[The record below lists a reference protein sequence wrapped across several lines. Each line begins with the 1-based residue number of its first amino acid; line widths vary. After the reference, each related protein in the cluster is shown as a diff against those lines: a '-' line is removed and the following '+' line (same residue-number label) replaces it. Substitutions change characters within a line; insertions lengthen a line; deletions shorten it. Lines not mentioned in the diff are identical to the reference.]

1 MRRSCLLFVS
11 MLAELSVAALVRAA
25 ERDLP
30 VTRRLPDA
38 DDTSETCEIA
48 ALIAQAE
55 RDLTRHDAARTGK
68 AKTED
73 RLQRERR
80 RLALLHRSRQ
90 FLLSDEFSRVK

>member
-1 MRRSCLLFVS
+1 MLYALPPSYRRR
-11 MLAELSVAALVRAA
+11 ALVQV
-25 ERDLP
+25 E
-30 VTRRLPDA
+30 
-38 DDTSETCEIA
+38 

-80 RLALLHRSRQ
+80 RLALLRRSRQ
-90 FLLSDEFSRVK
+90 FLLSDEFSRVKAGRR